1 MLRSLFDRILEEVTN
16 ANNYFQQRADCRGQ
30 PGFSP
35 HQKVT
40 AAMRML
46 AYGNAADALDEYLR
60 MGESTARECLK
71 KFCDTV
77 VRIYEA
83 EFLRKPTQEDIDR
96 LLRKGESRGFPGMLG
111 SLDCMHWEWK
121 NCPSGWQGQFV
132 GHYHRPTIGNAQQI
146 VLEAVASYD
155 TWIWHAFFGMPGSH
169 NDISVLDCSHLF
181 DELAEGHGPIV
192 NYFLN
197 QKPHTIGY
205 YLTDG
210 IYPAWGTI
218 VKSISQPQT
227 RKLKYFA
234 TKQEKYR
241 KDVERAFGVLQ
252 ARFAIIKGPA
262 RTWQLDFLGKIMKTC
277 IILHNMI
284 VEDERPSEE
293 VSLCDVPE
301 NSTRRNEEDEYESL
315 PDAEDVHR
323 LPADLDVFLARYTQ
337 LRSSRRHDEL
347 KQDLIDHLWNLRGG
361 RP

>member
-1 MLRSLFDRILEEVTN
+1 
-16 ANNYFQQRADCRGQ
+16 
-30 PGFSP
+30 
-35 HQKVT
+35 
-40 AAMRML
+40 
-46 AYGNAADALDEYLR
+46 
-60 MGESTARECLK
+60 
-71 KFCDTV
+71 
-77 VRIYEA
+77 
-83 EFLRKPTQEDIDR
+83 
-96 LLRKGESRGFPGMLG
+96 
-111 SLDCMHWEWK
+111 
-121 NCPSGWQGQFV
+121 
-132 GHYHRPTIGNAQQI
+132 
-146 VLEAVASYD
+146 
-155 TWIWHAFFGMPGSH
+155 MPGSH

-181 DELAEGHGPIV
+181 DELAEGHGPTV

-210 IYPAWGTI
+210 IYPAWATI

-252 ARFAIIKGPA
+252 ARFAIIKGSA
-262 RTWQLDFLGKIMKTC
+262 RAWQLDFLGKIMKTC

-284 VEDERPSEE
+284 VEDERPLEE
-293 VSLCDVPE
+293 VSLRDVPE
-301 NSTRRNEEDEYESL
+301 NSTRRNEEDEYKSL
-315 PDAEDVHR
+315 PDAKDVHR

-337 LRSSRRHDEL
+337 IRSSRRHDEL